1 MHDLTCT
8 TVRELALDTLE
19 PAPENVRT
27 APPEAAALAELK
39 ASLAAHGL
47 LASLVVRP
55 VESVRPRYAVVA
67 GGRRLAALKALAA
80 EGVIPVNHPVPCRVD
95 GSDIPPG
102 ELSLAENVVRVAMHP
117 ADQAQAFG
125 RLAAGAPP
133 WLPSPPGSASPS
145 GWSRSGCVWATP
157 PRRCSTP
164 TARATSTSTPCRRS
178 R

>member
-8 TVRELALDTLE
+8 VRELTLDTLE

-80 EGVIPVNHPVPCRVD
+80 EGVIPVK
-95 GSDIPPG
+95 PPRALPRG
-102 ELSLAENVVRVAMHP
+102 RERHP
-117 ADQAQAFG
+117 ARGALPGRERGARG
-125 RLAAGAPP
+125 HAPRRPGGGLRRLAAGGA
-133 WLPSPPGSASPS
+133 SAAAIAAGSASPNE
-145 GWSRSGCVWATP
+145 WSRSGCASATP
-157 PRRCSTP
+157 PRRCSMP
-164 TARATSTSTPCRRS
+164 TVRATSTSTPCRRS